1 MTSDEYAVELKS
13 ISKKYS
19 AGWNKPDVK
28 ALNGLDL
35 SIKRGE
41 SLAILGPNGA
51 GKSTLFKIITGLI
64 NNYDGEVS
72 VLGKSGLSS
81 SRKYARELG
90 FLPQGSCS
98 DPYTSVKNNLAQE
111 AKIRRLP
118 KDVAEQR
125 ISYLTAQL
133 GLQDKFD
140 EWVMKLSGG
149 TKRRLELAMTLLH
162 NPTLVLMDEPCNGLD
177 PGMKEAMW
185 SDLVSVAQ
193 KEGVT
198 IVFAT
203 HDFYEAENYAER
215 VIILDQ
221 GRVVADGTSQQL
233 RERLG
238 REVMTI
244 STTDA
249 DSARQ
254 LKGIFSDSQLK
265 VTPGSNSVSLR
276 VILQAGDMPVEEV
289 WRLIENANA
298 EVVSKTVSIPTLADA
313 YFDATKKIL

>member
-1 MTSDEYAVELKS
+1 VTSDENAVELKN
-13 ISKKYS
+13 ICKKYS
-19 AGWNKPDVK
+19 TGWKKPEVK

-64 NNYDGEVS
+64 NSYDGEVS
-72 VLGKSGLSS
+72 VLGQSGMSS
-81 SRKYARELG
+81 SRKYARDLG

-118 KDVAEQR
+118 RDVAEQR
-125 ISYLTAQL
+125 ISYLTTQL

-149 TKRRLELAMTLLH
+149 TKRRLELAMTLLN

-177 PGMKEAMW
+177 PTMKEAMW

-203 HDFYEAENYAER
+203 HDFYEAENYAQR

-221 GRVVADGTSQQL
+221 GRVVADGTSEQL

-238 REVMTI
+238 REVITI
-244 STTDA
+244 STADA
-249 DSARQ
+249 DTANQ
-254 LKGIFSDSQLK
+254 LKSVFIDSQLK
-265 VTPGSNSVSLR
+265 VTQGSNSQSLR
-276 VILQAGDMPVEEV
+276 LILQAEDKPVEEV
-289 WRLIENANA
+289 WRLMENANV
-298 EVVSKTVSIPTLADA
+298 EVVSKTVSRPTLADA
-313 YFDATKKIL
+313 YFDATKKML